1 LVNPLSQVLRKN
13 ITRLRKILIIT
24 YYWPPSGGPGVQ
36 RVLKF
41 CKYLNETDW
50 KPIIL
55 TVENGDFP
63 VFDQTLEKDVVGYE
77 IYKSKSYSLHKI
89 FNFFNKNSTTP
100 TFQLSSA
107 KQDGFLIKLF
117 RWIRLNMVIP
127 DGRVGWYFDS
137 INIGKK
143 IFRENKIDAIFS
155 SAPPYTTHLIAKN
168 LALLKNLPWIA
179 DFRDP
184 WTDRFYNYENKR
196 WWITRKLDK
205 VLENSVI
212 NSAQK
217 CVTVSKEISRSFK
230 GDFKVIH
237 NGYDEEDF
245 LNVYP
250 NKEEENV
257 VIRYLGTMT
266 KSQNPKNFFDV
277 ISKLNYNQI
286 KYKVELIGNIHP
298 DVKVYIQNQGFE
310 KFVEFISYVDHGEAI
325 QKMVNSHF
333 LLLVIPN
340 TAKNKGIVTGKLF
353 EYIRSMSK
361 IIMIGPLDSD
371 AAEIINDTSSGRCFD
386 YDNSTDIVQYLESGK
401 YPETINF
408 EKYSRK
414 NLTSE
419 LVKTLEKMID
429 DYNQ

>member
-1 LVNPLSQVLRKN
+1 MVNPLSQVLRKN

-168 LALLKNLPWIA
+168 LAMLKNLPWIA

>member
-1 LVNPLSQVLRKN
+1 MVNPLSQVLRKN

-419 LVKTLEKMID
+419 LVETLEKMID

>member
-1 LVNPLSQVLRKN
+1 MVNPLSQVLRKN

>member
-1 LVNPLSQVLRKN
+1 MVNPLLQVLRKN

-41 CKYLNETDW
+41 CKYLKESDW

-63 VFDQTLEKDVVGYE
+63 VFDQTLEKDVVKYE
-77 IYKSKSYSLHKI
+77 IYKSKSYSFHKI

-127 DGRVGWYFDS
+127 DGRIGWYFDS

-143 IFRENKIDAIFS
+143 IFEENKIDAIFS

-168 LALLKNLPWIA
+168 LALLNNLPWIA

-196 WWITRKLDK
+196 WWITSKLDK

-230 GDFKVIH
+230 GDFKVIQ

-266 KSQNPKNFFDV
+266 KSQNPKNFFEA
-277 ISKLNYNQI
+277 ISNLNYNQS

-310 KFVEFISYVDHGEAI
+310 KFVEFISYVDHSEAI

-371 AAEIINDTSSGRCFD
+371 AAEIINNTSSGRCFD
-386 YDNSTDIVQYLESGK
+386 YDNSTDIIQYLESGK

-419 LVKTLEKMID
+419 LVETLEKIID

>member
-1 LVNPLSQVLRKN
+1 MVNPPLQVLRKN

-36 RVLKF
+36 RMLKF
-41 CKYLNETDW
+41 CKYLNKTDW

-63 VFDQTLEKDVVGYE
+63 VFDQTLEKDVVRYK
-77 IYKSKSYSLHKI
+77 IYKSKSYSFHKI

-230 GDFKVIH
+230 GGFKVIH

-371 AAEIINDTSSGRCFD
+371 AAEIINNTSSGRCFD

-419 LVKTLEKMID
+419 LVETLEKMID

>member
-1 LVNPLSQVLRKN
+1 MVNPLSQVLRKN

-143 IFRENKIDAIFS
+143 IFKENKIDAIFS

-217 CVTVSKEISRSFK
+217 CVTVSKEIARSFK

-371 AAEIINDTSSGRCFD
+371 AAEIINNTSSGRCFD

>member
-1 LVNPLSQVLRKN
+1 LVNPHSLVLRKN
-13 ITRLRKILIIT
+13 ITKLRKILIIT

-41 CKYLNETDW
+41 CKYLNNADW

-55 TVENGDFP
+55 TVKNGDFP
-63 VFDQTLEKDVVGYE
+63 VFDQTLEKDVLGYK
-77 IYKSKSYSLHKI
+77 IYRSKSYSFHKI
-89 FNFFNKNSTTP
+89 FNSLNKKNTTP

-107 KQDGFLIKLF
+107 KKDDFLIKLS

-137 INIGKK
+137 INVGKK
-143 IFRENKIDAIFS
+143 IFGENKIDAIFS
-155 SAPPYTTHLIAKN
+155 SAPPYTTHLIAKK
-168 LALLKNLPWIA
+168 LALSNNLPWIA

-196 WWITRKLDK
+196 WWITSMLDK
-205 VLENSVI
+205 VLENLVT

-217 CVTVSKEISRSFK
+217 CVTVSKEISRSFLR
-230 GDFKVIH
+230 DFKVIH
-237 NGYDEEDF
+237 NGYDDEDF

-250 NKEEENV
+250 DKDKENV

-277 ISKLNYNQI
+277 ISKLNYNKY

-298 DVKVYIQNQGFE
+298 DVKDYIQNQGFE
-310 KFVEFISYVDHGEAI
+310 KFVEFISYVNHSEAI

-333 LLLVIPN
+333 LLLAIPN

-371 AAEIINDTSSGRCFD
+371 AAEIINNTSSGKCFD

-401 YPETINF
+401 YPETIKF

-414 NLTSE
+414 NLTSK
-419 LVKTLEKMID
+419 LVEILEKMID
-429 DYNQ
+429 DYN

>member
-1 LVNPLSQVLRKN
+1 LVILHSPVLRKN
-13 ITRLRKILIIT
+13 ITRLRKILILT

-63 VFDQTLEKDVVGYE
+63 VFDQTLEKDVLGYK
-77 IYKSKSYSLHKI
+77 IYRSKSYSFHKI
-89 FNFFNKNSTTP
+89 FNSLNKKSTTP

-107 KQDGFLIKLF
+107 KKDGFLIKLS
-117 RWIRLNMVIP
+117 RWIRLNLVIP

-137 INIGKK
+137 INVGKK
-143 IFRENKIDAIFS
+143 IFGENKIDAIFS
-155 SAPPYTTHLIAKN
+155 SAPPYTTHLIAKK
-168 LALLKNLPWIA
+168 LALSNNLPWVA

-184 WTDRFYNYENKR
+184 WTDRFYYYENKR
-196 WWITRKLDK
+196 WWITSKLDK
-205 VLENSVI
+205 VLEDSVI

-217 CVTVSKEISRSFK
+217 CVTVSKKISRSFTRN
-230 GDFKVIH
+230 FKVIH

-250 NKEEENV
+250 DKDKENV

-277 ISKLNYNQI
+277 ISKLNFNKN

-310 KFVEFISYVDHGEAI
+310 KFVEFISYVNHREAI

-333 LLLVIPN
+333 LLMVIPN
-340 TAKNKGIVTGKLF
+340 TTKNKGIVTGKLF

-414 NLTSE
+414 NLTSY
-419 LVKTLEKMID
+419 LVEILEKMID
-429 DYNQ
+429 DYN

>member
-1 LVNPLSQVLRKN
+1 MVNPHSLVLKKN

-63 VFDQTLEKDVVGYE
+63 VFDQTLEKDVLEYK
-77 IYKSKSYSLHKI
+77 IYRSKSYSFHKI
-89 FNFFNKNSTTP
+89 FNSLNKKSTTP

-107 KQDGFLIKLF
+107 KQDGTLIKLF
-117 RWIRLNMVIP
+117 RWIRLNLVIP

-137 INIGKK
+137 INVGKK

-155 SAPPYTTHLIAKN
+155 SAPPYTTHLIAKK
-168 LALLKNLPWIA
+168 LAFLNNLPWIA

-184 WTDRFYNYENKR
+184 WTDRFYYYENKR
-196 WWITRKLDK
+196 WWITSKLDK

-217 CVTVSKEISRSFK
+217 CVTVSKEISRSFTR
-230 GDFKVIH
+230 DFKVIH
-237 NGYDEEDF
+237 NGYDEEDY

-250 NKEEENV
+250 DKDKENV

-277 ISKLNYNQI
+277 ISKLNCSKN

-310 KFVEFISYVDHGEAI
+310 KFVEFISYVNHSEAI

-419 LVKTLEKMID
+419 LVEIFEKMIN
-429 DYNQ
+429 DYK

>member
-1 LVNPLSQVLRKN
+1 MVNPHLLVLRKN
-13 ITRLRKILIIT
+13 IIKLKKILIVT

-41 CKYLNETDW
+41 CKYLNETGW
-50 KPIIL
+50 EPIIL

-63 VFDQTLEKDVVGYE
+63 VFDYTLKKDVHGYKV
-77 IYKSKSYSLHKI
+77 YKSKSYSFHKI
-89 FNFFNKNSTTP
+89 FNSLNKKSTTP

-107 KQDGFLIKLF
+107 KQEGFLIKLF

-137 INIGKK
+137 VNVGKK
-143 IFRENKIDAIFS
+143 ILGENKIDAIFS

-168 LALLKNLPWIA
+168 LALSNNLPWIA

-196 WWITRKLDK
+196 WWITSKLDK
-205 VLENSVI
+205 VLEDSVI

-217 CVTVSKEISRSFK
+217 CVTVSKEISRSFI

-245 LNVYP
+245 LNVCP
-250 NKEEENV
+250 EKEKENV
-257 VIRYLGTMT
+257 VIRYIGTMT
-266 KSQNPKNFFDV
+266 KLQNPKNFFDV
-277 ISKLNYNQI
+277 ISKLNYNQN

-310 KFVEFISYVDHGEAI
+310 KFVEIISYVNHSEAI

-340 TAKNKGIVTGKLF
+340 AAKNKGIVTGKLF

-361 IIMIGPLDSD
+361 IIMIGPLDGD
-371 AAEIINDTSSGRCFD
+371 AAEIINNTSSGRCFD
-386 YDNSTDIVQYLESGK
+386 YDNSTDIVQYLESSK

-414 NLTSE
+414 NLTLE
-419 LVKTLEKMID
+419 LIEILKKMID
-429 DYNQ
+429 NYNK

>member
-419 LVKTLEKMID
+419 LVETLEKIID

>member
-1 LVNPLSQVLRKN
+1 MVNPHSLVLRKN

-41 CKYLNETDW
+41 CKYLNNADW

-55 TVENGDFP
+55 TVKNGDFP
-63 VFDQTLEKDVVGYE
+63 VFDQTLEKDVLGYK
-77 IYKSKSYSLHKI
+77 IYRSKSYSFHKI
-89 FNFFNKNSTTP
+89 FNSLNKKNTTP

-107 KQDGFLIKLF
+107 KKDDFLIKLS

-137 INIGKK
+137 INVGKK
-143 IFRENKIDAIFS
+143 IFGENKIDAIFS
-155 SAPPYTTHLIAKN
+155 SAPPYTTHLIAKK
-168 LALLKNLPWIA
+168 LALSNNLPWIA

-196 WWITRKLDK
+196 WWITSMLDK
-205 VLENSVI
+205 VLENLVT

-217 CVTVSKEISRSFK
+217 CVTVSKEISRSFLR
-230 GDFKVIH
+230 DFKVIH
-237 NGYDEEDF
+237 NGYDDEDF

-250 NKEEENV
+250 DKDKENV

-277 ISKLNYNQI
+277 ISKLNYNKY

-298 DVKVYIQNQGFE
+298 DVKDYIQNQGFE
-310 KFVEFISYVDHGEAI
+310 KFVEFISYVNHSEAI

-340 TAKNKGIVTGKLF
+340 TTKNKGIVTGKLF

-371 AAEIINDTSSGRCFD
+371 AAEIINNTSSGKCFD

-401 YPETINF
+401 YPETIKF

-414 NLTSE
+414 NLTSK
-419 LVKTLEKMID
+419 LVEILEKMID
-429 DYNQ
+429 DYN

>member
-1 LVNPLSQVLRKN
+1 MVNPHSLVLRKN

-63 VFDQTLEKDVVGYE
+63 VFDQTLEKDVLEYK
-77 IYKSKSYSLHKI
+77 IYRSKSYSFHKI
-89 FNFFNKNSTTP
+89 FNSLNKKSTTP

-107 KQDGFLIKLF
+107 KQDGTLIKLF
-117 RWIRLNMVIP
+117 RWIRLNLVIP

-137 INIGKK
+137 INVGKK

-155 SAPPYTTHLIAKN
+155 SAPPYTTHLIAKK
-168 LALLKNLPWIA
+168 LALLNKLPWIA

-196 WWITRKLDK
+196 WWITSKLDK

-217 CVTVSKEISRSFK
+217 CVTVSKEISRSFIR
-230 GDFKVIH
+230 DFKVIH
-237 NGYDEEDF
+237 NGYDEEDY

-250 NKEEENV
+250 DKDKENV

-277 ISKLNYNQI
+277 ISKLNCSKN

-310 KFVEFISYVDHGEAI
+310 KFVEFISYVNHSEAI

-361 IIMIGPLDSD
+361 IIMIGPLDCD
-371 AAEIINDTSSGRCFD
+371 AAKIINNTSSGKCFD
-386 YDNSTDIVQYLESGK
+386 YDNSTDIAQYLESGK

-419 LVKTLEKMID
+419 LVEIFEKMIN
-429 DYNQ
+429 DYK